1 MQQSCSVYEIRQNF
15 SKKKLNKQYKNLDT
29 QVDMLIYKRML
40 KGDIPIISLENKIK
54 RALEK
59 DKENIN
65 EGYGG
70 LKVDIKMTW
79 KELNHIF
86 FKK

>member
-1 MQQSCSVYEIRQNF
+1 M
-15 SKKKLNKQYKNLDT
+15 LNKQYKNLDT
-29 QVDMLIYKRML
+29 QVGMLIYKRML

-54 RALEK
+54 RAREK

-70 LKVDIKMTW
+70 LKVDIKMT
-79 KELNHIF
+79 
-86 FKK
+86 